1 MMKKILIIDDEK
13 DIRFLLSSILS
24 DEGYETLQAGTVEDA
39 ELEIDKND
47 FNLAI
52 VDISLNDKKKDGIY
66 LLKKIKKINKFI
78 PVIMISGHATIQ
90 LAVDSMKLG
99 AYEFLEKPF
108 NKDRLLNFTKRALE
122 TYDLQNKNKNLQK
135 LFYDTYEIIGDSKEI
150 KSIRDTIKKISS
162 TDTRVLIFGPSG
174 SGKELI
180 ARTIHKNSLRQD
192 FPFTVCNGALLN
204 PETFDTELFGIKK
217 SDGTIIQGFFEKS
230 NKGTLLIDNVSDIP
244 LETQAKILR
253 VLTEQ
258 KFRRVGDDKEIT
270 TDVRVLTSSSKDL
283 REEILAGNFRED
295 LFQRIAVVSISIP
308 SLKNRNSDIPLLIE
322 YFSQKIS
329 KNLGKREISI
339 RPNYTQLYKYD
350 WLGNVRELR
359 NLVERIII
367 LSEGSDKGVNQ
378 IIKESIETKASSE
391 SSTSLDFDSP
401 LKAARE
407 QFEKEYLT
415 HQLKKNGL
423 NISKTAENIGMER
436 SALHRKL
443 TSLGITYK

>member
-1 MMKKILIIDDEK
+1 MIKKRWDLFI
-13 DIRFLLSSILS
+13 
-24 DEGYETLQAGTVEDA
+24 
-39 ELEIDKND
+39 
-47 FNLAI
+47 
-52 VDISLNDKKKDGIY
+52 
-66 LLKKIKKINKFI
+66 KKIKKINKFI

-391 SSTSLDFDSP
+391 LSTSLDFDSP

>member
-1 MMKKILIIDDEK
+1 MKKILIIDDEK

-122 TYDLQNKNKNLQK
+122 TFDLQNKNKNLQK

>member
-1 MMKKILIIDDEK
+1 MKKILIIDDEK

-39 ELEIDKND
+39 ELEIDTND

-66 LLKKIKKINKFI
+66 LLKKIKKINNFI

-378 IIKESIETKASSE
+378 IIKESIETKTSSE

>member
-1 MMKKILIIDDEK
+1 MKKILIIDDEK

-39 ELEIDKND
+39 ELKIDSND

-378 IIKESIETKASSE
+378 IIRESIETKASSE

>member
-1 MMKKILIIDDEK
+1 MKKILIIDDEK

-24 DEGYETLQAGTVEDA
+24 DEGYETLQAGTIEDA
-39 ELEIDKND
+39 ELEIDTND

>member
-1 MMKKILIIDDEK
+1 MKKILIIDDEK

-39 ELEIDKND
+39 ELEIDIND

-192 FPFTVCNGALLN
+192 FLFTVCNGALLN

>member
-1 MMKKILIIDDEK
+1 MKKILIIDDEK

-24 DEGYETLQAGTVEDA
+24 DEGYETLQAGTAEDA
-39 ELEIDKND
+39 ELEIDTND

>member
-1 MMKKILIIDDEK
+1 MKKILIIDDEK
-13 DIRFLLSSILS
+13 DIRFLLSSILA

-39 ELEIDKND
+39 ELEIDTND

-258 KFRRVGDDKEIT
+258 KFRRIGDDKEIT

-378 IIKESIETKASSE
+378 IIKESIETKESSE

-401 LKAARE
+401 LKTARE

>member
-1 MMKKILIIDDEK
+1 MKKILIIDDEK

-39 ELEIDKND
+39 ELEIDTND

-401 LKAARE
+401 LKAAR
-407 QFEKEYLT
+407 
-415 HQLKKNGL
+415 
-423 NISKTAENIGMER
+423 
-436 SALHRKL
+436 
-443 TSLGITYK
+443 

>member
-1 MMKKILIIDDEK
+1 M
-13 DIRFLLSSILS
+13 
-24 DEGYETLQAGTVEDA
+24 
-39 ELEIDKND
+39 
-47 FNLAI
+47 
-52 VDISLNDKKKDGIY
+52 
-66 LLKKIKKINKFI
+66 
-78 PVIMISGHATIQ
+78 
-90 LAVDSMKLG
+90 
-99 AYEFLEKPF
+99 
-108 NKDRLLNFTKRALE
+108 
-122 TYDLQNKNKNLQK
+122 
-135 LFYDTYEIIGDSKEI
+135 
-150 KSIRDTIKKISS
+150 IKKISS

-378 IIKESIETKASSE
+378 IIRESIETKASSE

>member
-1 MMKKILIIDDEK
+1 MKKILIIDDEK

-39 ELEIDKND
+39 ELEIDTND

-258 KFRRVGDDKEIT
+258 KFRRIGDDKEIT

>member
-1 MMKKILIIDDEK
+1 MKKILIIDDEK
-13 DIRFLLSSILS
+13 EIRFLLSSILS

-39 ELEIDKND
+39 ELEIDTND

>member
-1 MMKKILIIDDEK
+1 MKKILIIDDEK

-24 DEGYETLQAGTVEDA
+24 DEGYETLQAGTVVDA
-39 ELEIDKND
+39 ELEIDTND

-150 KSIRDTIKKISS
+150 KSIRDMIKKISS

-192 FPFTVCNGALLN
+192 FLFTVCNGALLN

>member
-1 MMKKILIIDDEK
+1 MKKILIIDDEK

-39 ELEIDKND
+39 ELEIDTND

-122 TYDLQNKNKNLQK
+122 TFDLQNKNKNLQK

-378 IIKESIETKASSE
+378 IIKESIETKTSSE

>member
-1 MMKKILIIDDEK
+1 MKKILIIDDEK

-39 ELEIDKND
+39 ELEIDTND

-217 SDGTIIQGFFEKS
+217 SNGTIIQGFFEKS

>member
-1 MMKKILIIDDEK
+1 MKKILIIDDEK
-13 DIRFLLSSILS
+13 DIRFLLSSIVS

-39 ELEIDKND
+39 ELEIDTND

>member
-1 MMKKILIIDDEK
+1 MTKILIIDDEK

-24 DEGYETLQAGTVEDA
+24 DQGHEILQAGTVEEA

-47 FNLAI
+47 FNLVI

-150 KSIRDTIKKISS
+150 KSIKDTIKKISS
-162 TDTRVLIFGPSG
+162 TDTRVLILGPSG

-192 FPFTVCNGALLN
+192 FPFLVCNGALLN

-217 SDGTIIQGFFEKS
+217 NDGTIIHGFFEKS

-258 KFRRVGDDKEIT
+258 KFRRVGDDKEII
-270 TDVRVLTSSSKDL
+270 TDVRVLTSSSNDL

-350 WLGNVRELR
+350 WSGNVRELR

-367 LSEGSDKGVNQ
+367 LSEGSDKDVSQ
-378 IIKESIETKASSE
+378 IIKESIETKAFSE
-391 SSTSLDFDSP
+391 SSTSLNFDSP

>member
-1 MMKKILIIDDEK
+1 MKKILIIDDEK

-39 ELEIDKND
+39 ELEIDTND

-99 AYEFLEKPF
+99 AYEFLKKPF

>member
-1 MMKKILIIDDEK
+1 MKKILIIDDEK

-39 ELEIDKND
+39 ELKIDSND

-150 KSIRDTIKKISS
+150 RSIRDTIKKISS

-322 YFSQKIS
+322 YFCQKIS

-378 IIKESIETKASSE
+378 IIRESIETKASSE

>member
-1 MMKKILIIDDEK
+1 MKKILIIDDEK

-24 DEGYETLQAGTVEDA
+24 DEGYETLQAGTVDDA

-122 TYDLQNKNKNLQK
+122 TFDLQNKNKNLQK

-391 SSTSLDFDSP
+391 LSTSLDFDSP

>member
-1 MMKKILIIDDEK
+1 MSLM
-13 DIRFLLSSILS
+13 SVV
-24 DEGYETLQAGTVEDA
+24 G
-39 ELEIDKND
+39 KNWIQKEFD
-47 FNLAI
+47 L
-52 VDISLNDKKKDGIY
+52 DGIY

>member
-1 MMKKILIIDDEK
+1 MKRILIIDDEK
-13 DIRFLLSSILS
+13 DIRFLLSTILV
-24 DEGYETLQAGTVEDA
+24 DEGYETLQAGTVEEA
-39 ELEIDKND
+39 EGIIGNKAFD
-47 FNLAI
+47 LAI
-52 VDISLNDKKKDGIY
+52 VDISLKDKKKDGIF
-66 LLKKIKKINKFI
+66 LLKEIKKINKHI
-78 PVIMISGHATIQ
+78 PVLMISGHATIQ
-90 LAVDSMKLG
+90 LAVDSMRLG

>member
-1 MMKKILIIDDEK
+1 MTKILIIDDEK
-13 DIRFLLSSILS
+13 DIRFLLSTILA
-24 DEGYETLQAGTVEDA
+24 DEGHETLQAGTVEEA
-39 ELEIDKND
+39 ELQIDKKD

-122 TYDLQNKNKNLQK
+122 TYDLQNQNKNLQN
-135 LFYDTYEIIGDSKEI
+135 LFFDTYEIIGESKEI
-150 KSIRDTIKKISS
+150 KAIRDMIKKISS
-162 TDTRVLIFGPSG
+162 TDTRVLILGPSG

-192 FPFTVCNGALLN
+192 FPFIVCNGALLN

-217 SDGTIIQGFFEKS
+217 NDGTIIQGFFEKS

-258 KFRRVGDDKEIT
+258 KFRRVGDVKEIT

-329 KNLGKREISI
+329 KNLGKREITI
-339 RPNYTQLYKYD
+339 KPNYTQLYKYD
-350 WLGNVRELR
+350 WSGNVRELR

-367 LSEGSDKGVNQ
+367 LSEGSDKDVSH

-401 LKAARE
+401 LKTARE

>member
-1 MMKKILIIDDEK
+1 MKKILIIDDEK

-39 ELEIDKND
+39 ELKIDSND

-150 KSIRDTIKKISS
+150 RSIRDTIKKISS

-322 YFSQKIS
+322 YFCQKIS

>member
-1 MMKKILIIDDEK
+1 MKKILIIDDEK

-39 ELEIDKND
+39 ELEIDTND

-192 FPFTVCNGALLN
+192 FLFTVCNGALLN

-230 NKGTLLIDNVSDIP
+230 NKGTLLIDNVSDVP

>member
-1 MMKKILIIDDEK
+1 MI
-13 DIRFLLSSILS
+13 
-24 DEGYETLQAGTVEDA
+24 
-39 ELEIDKND
+39 
-47 FNLAI
+47 
-52 VDISLNDKKKDGIY
+52 KKKDGIY

>member
-1 MMKKILIIDDEK
+1 MKKILIIDDEK

-39 ELEIDKND
+39 ELEIDTND

-180 ARTIHKNSLRQD
+180 ARTIHKNSSRQD

-258 KFRRVGDDKEIT
+258 KFRRIGDDKEIT

-423 NISKTAENIGMER
+423 NITKTAENIGMER

>member
-1 MMKKILIIDDEK
+1 MTKILIIDDEK

-24 DEGYETLQAGTVEDA
+24 DQGHEILQAGTVEEA

-47 FNLAI
+47 FNLVI

-150 KSIRDTIKKISS
+150 KSIRDMIKKIST
-162 TDTRVLIFGPSG
+162 TDTRVLILGPSG

-192 FPFTVCNGALLN
+192 FPFLVCNGALLN

-217 SDGTIIQGFFEKS
+217 NDGTIIHGFFEKS

-258 KFRRVGDDKEIT
+258 KFRRVGDDKEII
-270 TDVRVLTSSSKDL
+270 TDVRVLTSSSNDL

-350 WLGNVRELR
+350 WSGNVRELR

-367 LSEGSDKGVNQ
+367 LSEGSDKDVSQ
-378 IIKESIETKASSE
+378 IVKESIETKAFSE
-391 SSTSLDFDSP
+391 SSTSLNFDSP

>member
-1 MMKKILIIDDEK
+1 MKKILIIDDEK

-39 ELEIDKND
+39 ELEIDTND

-122 TYDLQNKNKNLQK
+122 TYDLHNKNKNLQK

>member
-1 MMKKILIIDDEK
+1 MKKILIIDDEK

-39 ELEIDKND
+39 ELEIDTND

-295 LFQRIAVVSISIP
+295 LFQRIAVVSIFIP

>member
-1 MMKKILIIDDEK
+1 MKKILIIDDEK

-24 DEGYETLQAGTVEDA
+24 DEGYETLQAGTVVDA
-39 ELEIDKND
+39 ELEIDTND

-378 IIKESIETKASSE
+378 IIKESIETKTSSE

>member
-1 MMKKILIIDDEK
+1 MTKILIIDDEK
-13 DIRFLLSSILS
+13 DIRFLLSTILA
-24 DEGYETLQAGTVEDA
+24 DEGHETLQAGTVEEA
-39 ELEIDKND
+39 ELQIDKND

-122 TYDLQNKNKNLQK
+122 TYDLQNQNKNLQN
-135 LFYDTYEIIGDSKEI
+135 LFFDTYEIIGESKEI
-150 KSIRDTIKKISS
+150 KAIRDMIKKISS
-162 TDTRVLIFGPSG
+162 TDTRVLILGPSG

-192 FPFTVCNGALLN
+192 FPFIVCNGALLN

-217 SDGTIIQGFFEKS
+217 NDGTIIQGFFEKS

-258 KFRRVGDDKEIT
+258 KFRRVGDEKEIT

-329 KNLGKREISI
+329 KNLGKREITI
-339 RPNYTQLYKYD
+339 KPNYTQLYKYD
-350 WLGNVRELR
+350 WSGNVRELR

-367 LSEGSDKGVNQ
+367 LSEGSDKDVSH

-391 SSTSLDFDSP
+391 SSASLDFDSP

-443 TSLGITYK
+443 ISLGITYK

>member
-1 MMKKILIIDDEK
+1 MKKILIIDDEK

-258 KFRRVGDDKEIT
+258 KFRRIGDDKEIT

-391 SSTSLDFDSP
+391 LSTSLDFDSP

>member
-1 MMKKILIIDDEK
+1 MKKILIIDDEK

-39 ELEIDKND
+39 ELEIDTND

-192 FPFTVCNGALLN
+192 FLFTVCNGALLN

>member
-1 MMKKILIIDDEK
+1 MKKILIIDDEK

-39 ELEIDKND
+39 ELKIDSND

-150 KSIRDTIKKISS
+150 RSIRDTIKKISS

-378 IIKESIETKASSE
+378 IIRESIETKASSE

>member
-1 MMKKILIIDDEK
+1 MTKILIIDDEK

-24 DEGYETLQAGTVEDA
+24 DEGYEILQAGTVEEA

-90 LAVDSMKLG
+90 LAVDSMRLG

-122 TYDLQNKNKNLQK
+122 THDLQNKNKNLQK

-150 KSIRDTIKKISS
+150 KSIKDTIKKIST
-162 TDTRVLIFGPSG
+162 TDTRVLILGPSG

-192 FPFTVCNGALLN
+192 FPFLVCNGAILN
-204 PETFDTELFGIKK
+204 PETFDTELFGVKK
-217 SDGTIIQGFFEKS
+217 NDGTIIHGFFEKS

-258 KFRRVGDDKEIT
+258 KFRRVGDDKEII
-270 TDVRVLTSSSKDL
+270 TDVRVLASSSNDL

-295 LFQRIAVVSISIP
+295 LFQRIAVVSISVP

-350 WLGNVRELR
+350 WSGNVRELR

-367 LSEGSDKGVNQ
+367 LSEGSDKDVSQ